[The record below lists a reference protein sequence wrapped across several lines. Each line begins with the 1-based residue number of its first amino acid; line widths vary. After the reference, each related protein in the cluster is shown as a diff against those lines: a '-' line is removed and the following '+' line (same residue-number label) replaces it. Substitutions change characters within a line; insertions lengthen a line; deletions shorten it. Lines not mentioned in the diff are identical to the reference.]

1 MHPSVHN
8 QPPLV
13 ERLMCQCAA
22 MTDVRC
28 ERPRAVNGGS
38 HSASVQRAQC
48 ASVSEGPPLC
58 GGPVPD
64 CSYARSS
71 PHVWLFFVPTDTNHN
86 ALIAASPTMSMGNH
100 CGRPKAIANSCG
112 EFMDPPTAPTMEPIR
127 YIRRPSEARFVTQS
141 TTQQPASGVNGSSAC
156 STRIT
161 MQVVSSFGI

>member
-38 HSASVQRAQC
+38 HSASAQC
-48 ASVSEGPPLC
+48 ASVSEGPLC
-58 GGPVPD
+58 VAAPFLT
-64 CSYARSS
+64 ALTRSS

-86 ALIAASPTMSMGNH
+86 ASTAASPTMSMGNH

-112 EFMDPPTAPTMEPIR
+112 EFMDPPTAPTMEP
-127 YIRRPSEARFVTQS
+127 IRRPSEARFVTQS